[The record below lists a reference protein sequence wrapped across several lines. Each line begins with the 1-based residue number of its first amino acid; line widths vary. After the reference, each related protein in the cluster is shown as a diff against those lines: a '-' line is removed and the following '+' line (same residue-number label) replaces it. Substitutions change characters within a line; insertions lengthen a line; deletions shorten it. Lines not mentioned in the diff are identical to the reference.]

1 MKKTID
7 AIVSQPEGEGEG
19 YALDIVADG
28 FYVDIFTLPRN
39 RTRVVFFDLPLDELL
54 QLGQS
59 IMAEAGRLVV
69 EQEEK

>member
-1 MKKTID
+1 MNKTID

-39 RTRVVFFDLPLDELL
+39 RTRVVFYDLALGELL

-59 IMAEAGRLVV
+59 IMAEAGRLIVKR
-69 EQEEK
+69 EGK